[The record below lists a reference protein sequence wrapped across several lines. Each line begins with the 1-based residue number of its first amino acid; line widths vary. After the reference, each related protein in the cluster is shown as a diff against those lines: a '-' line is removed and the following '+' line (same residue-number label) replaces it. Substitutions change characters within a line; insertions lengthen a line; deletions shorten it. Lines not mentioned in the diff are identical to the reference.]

1 MNKFEET
8 RNREIKDAF
17 KAFAEHQA
25 TLKQYGELEI
35 LDWRRPGTGWYRVRY
50 VFDREGNRIYI
61 SGDLGEAVVWPTWPA
76 TLAEIRKVRKKPA
89 HTSDVRWRIELRRR
103 RNADYYASCGCIP

>member
-35 LDWRRPGTGWYRVRY
+35 LDIPFFEILFWFRR
-50 VFDREGNRIYI
+50 
-61 SGDLGEAVVWPTWPA
+61 
-76 TLAEIRKVRKKPA
+76 LAK
-89 HTSDVRWRIELRRR
+89 
-103 RNADYYASCGCIP
+103 